1 VNNFLEYR
9 ENFIMNDFEPLFRSQ
24 IPERT
29 SEAFSRQWYS
39 RGDWKLDEPTLMMKV
54 DRTKKKMGDLIRR
67 VTVLGSEN
75 VIPEWLYSS
84 LFEYIQWIMSSTGVH
99 KISMDMVRDSSSGFD
114 AIRYVDKTEKIYP
127 KIPNPTRE
135 DWDAVVFGDR
145 IRIGEAARNR
155 MDYCVVMPSMET
167 IQWLNE
173 VNVYCKGMDEWA
185 KRTYLQTQTKLAE
198 SKQFLKRIHA
208 KLAVN
213 GNVYMTE
220 EEARRGLGL

>member
-1 VNNFLEYR
+1 
-9 ENFIMNDFEPLFRSQ
+9 MNDFEPLFRSQ

-29 SEAFSRQWYS
+29 SDAFSRQWYAS
-39 RGDWKLDEPTLMMKV
+39 GGWKLEEPTIMMKM
-54 DRTKKKMGDLIRR
+54 DRTKRKMAELIRR
-67 VTVLGSEN
+67 VTVLGSDN

-135 DWDAVVFGDR
+135 DWDVVVFGGGRGYNDA
-145 IRIGEAARNR
+145 E
-155 MDYCVVMPSMET
+155 YCVVMPSMKTVE
-167 IQWLNE
+167 WLNE
-173 VNVYCKGMDEWA
+173 INSYCNEADEWA
-185 KRTYLQTQTKLAE
+185 KGWTYLQTQTKLAE
-198 SKQFLKRIHA
+198 SKQFLKKIYA
-208 KLAVN
+208 QSIVK
-213 GNVYMTE
+213 GNVYITE

>member
-1 VNNFLEYR
+1 
-9 ENFIMNDFEPLFRSQ
+9 M
-24 IPERT
+24 
-29 SEAFSRQWYS
+29 
-39 RGDWKLDEPTLMMKV
+39 
-54 DRTKKKMGDLIRR
+54 
-67 VTVLGSEN
+67 LGSDN

-99 KISMDMVRDSSSGFD
+99 KISMDMVRDSSSGFP

-127 KIPNPTRE
+127 KSAVVPTRE
-135 DWDAVVFGDR
+135 DWDVVVFGDR
-145 IRIGEAARNR
+145 IRIGENRNGSE
-155 MDYCVVMPSMET
+155 YCLVMPSSESVK
-167 IQWLNE
+167 WLNE
-173 VNVYCKGMDEWA
+173 VSTYCNEMDEWA
-185 KRTYLQTQTKLAE
+185 KRTYLQTKPKLTE